1 MPPFTGGFVGFL
13 GYETISWFENVP
25 TNINYPVD
33 IPDSIFMLF
42 KEIIAFDHLKG
53 SALVISNVS
62 IESSKKKLSSL
73 YKESIKKIDEIG

>member
-1 MPPFTGGFVGFL
+1 
-13 GYETISWFENVP
+13 
-25 TNINYPVD
+25 
-33 IPDSIFMLF
+33 MLF

-73 YKESIKKIDEIG
+73 YKESIKKIDEIGQLLHSDIDYQTPKVTSRSKVKSNFKKSDFKN